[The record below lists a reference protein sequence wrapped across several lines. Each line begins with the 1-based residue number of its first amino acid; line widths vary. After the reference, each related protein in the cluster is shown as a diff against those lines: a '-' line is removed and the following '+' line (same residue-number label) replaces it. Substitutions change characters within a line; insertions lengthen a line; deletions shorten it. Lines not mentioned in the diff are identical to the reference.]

1 MNPANSIWRDTPAL
15 NAYAARCQ
23 SLLQSGRPDNDIL
36 LYWPI
41 HDFWSDPA
49 GEVKQFTVHAR
60 AWLEDQ
66 PVGRAANWLWE
77 HGWQFDYVSDRQLAG
92 AEVAGGLVKVP
103 GGGYRAVVE

>member
-41 HDFWSDPA
+41 HGLLERPGGPGQD
-49 GEVKQFTVHAR
+49 FTVQAR

-66 PVGRAANWLWE
+66 PIGRTAHRLWDR
-77 HGWQFDYVSDRQLAG
+77 GWQFDYVSDRQW
-92 AEVAGGLVKVP
+92 P
-103 GGGYRAVVE
+103 GRRQRTG